1 MTDRAVKFSHS
12 CPTQQ
17 LEGSPFRIT
26 VSHRFGPKRVK
37 SLLAVGRRPPMPFRP
52 ATARNKS
59 LQNEGLSE
67 HRQHCSPAETA
78 TTTVDEIAVL
88 GRVSRHALSVRPSTT
103 VAIPRYD
110 SGAVGN
116 DTIALPIDADGAICS
131 IPTPAPRRATP
142 SALNAKTNAVSPPH
156 STRHQAPRRFEAQ
169 QTAHRRAFFFHHL
182 QVGGP
187 HGTQQRQRP
196 HRQGDVTIPPRPTAN
211 LILI

>member
-1 MTDRAVKFSHS
+1 MNYRS
-12 CPTQQ
+12 
-17 LEGSPFRIT
+17 G
-26 VSHRFGPKRVK
+26 
-37 SLLAVGRRPPMPFRP
+37 RP
-52 ATARNKS
+52 AQDEFKLLCSQAEVTCNSSVEDDHGWDFIVEFAAQGETHQPLDKVP
-59 LQNEGLSE
+59 GP
-67 HRQHCSPAETA
+67 RQ
-78 TTTVDEIAVL
+78 
-88 GRVSRHALSVRPSTT
+88 ALVQVNTT

-116 DTIALPIDADGAICS
+116 DTIALSIDADGAICS

>member
-1 MTDRAVKFSHS
+1 MAIARAVTRQ
-12 CPTQQ
+12 PTARR
-17 LEGSPFRIT
+17 FRISAPRRQT
-26 VSHRFGPKRVK
+26 STGRV
-37 SLLAVGRRPPMPFRP
+37 LRLADF
-52 ATARNKS
+52 A
-59 LQNEGLSE
+59 
-67 HRQHCSPAETA
+67 PAENST
-78 TTTVDEIAVL
+78 
-88 GRVSRHALSVRPSTT
+88 STT

-116 DTIALPIDADGAICS
+116 DTIALSIDADGAICS

>member
-1 MTDRAVKFSHS
+1 MANPWQMLDARETGANRTRTPKSGASSETVNQGPCEGLIGLLEPCAVKVAS
-12 CPTQQ
+12 
-17 LEGSPFRIT
+17 T
-26 VSHRFGPKRVK
+26 V
-37 SLLAVGRRPPMPFRP
+37 
-52 ATARNKS
+52 
-59 LQNEGLSE
+59 
-67 HRQHCSPAETA
+67 
-78 TTTVDEIAVL
+78 
-88 GRVSRHALSVRPSTT
+88 PSTT

>member
-1 MTDRAVKFSHS
+1 MRQAGLHFRFLLRGGGLISRFASSCFDWSPPPCAGGGLHGAATWALLGLPSPLRGGRA
-12 CPTQQ
+12 
-17 LEGSPFRIT
+17 
-26 VSHRFGPKRVK
+26 
-37 SLLAVGRRPPMPFRP
+37 
-52 ATARNKS
+52 
-59 LQNEGLSE
+59 
-67 HRQHCSPAETA
+67 
-78 TTTVDEIAVL
+78 
-88 GRVSRHALSVRPSTT
+88 STT